1 MSRLQR
7 VREVANAPM
16 SVMLWA
22 ISSAITV
29 LLNFAR
35 LLYRLQSL
43 GGSYVAGRVHDA
55 SASCASVKDKAYR
68 KDFK

>member
-1 MSRLQR
+1 M
-7 VREVANAPM
+7 NA
-16 SVMLWA
+16 VLWA
-22 ISSAITV
+22 ISSAATV
-29 LLNFAR
+29 LLDLAR

-43 GGSYVAGRVHDA
+43 GCSYVAGRVHDA